1 MKKIVGTFVV
11 FLVSILS
18 FGKYLLPLFS
28 GLRDVN
34 HGAHEQL
41 LCSTILPTHE
51 VEHTTSLTSQMIA
64 FSWFLEF

>member
-1 MKKIVGTFVV
+1 MKKIVGTLVV

-18 FGKYLLPLFS
+18 FGKYLLFS
-28 GLRDVN
+28 GLRDVS

-41 LCSTILPTHE
+41 LCSTILPTHK
-51 VEHTTSLTSQMIA
+51 VEHPTGLTSQMIA